1 MFLPEGV
8 INLAWLRS
16 PERLMG
22 DHGFLPPI
30 AMGSVVEAG
39 RQHTHTHPHT
49 YIYTHKVK
57 ATCSAE
63 HLHSERENTEG
74 GSIVDMTLSL
84 CAAKRNNLAN
94 NKTLKMQYLY
104 FYFDKS

>member
-39 RQHTHTHPHT
+39 RQHTHTHRD
-49 YIYTHKVK
+49 THRVK
-57 ATCSAE
+57 PTCSAE
-63 HLHSERENTEG
+63 HLHSGMENTEG
-74 GSIVDMTLSL
+74 GSIVDMTL
-84 CAAKRNNLAN
+84 
-94 NKTLKMQYLY
+94 
-104 FYFDKS
+104 